1 MVTQVSSSLN
11 ALSFTC
17 VFYFT
22 VLDSSGA
29 TTIISTFRHREG
41 GRSGRERL
49 ISSFKD
55 ISQKSH
61 DTFLFTTHWT
71 ALSHLA
77 TSGSKKLRNV
87 DFIPDNYLPRHTS
100 EIPLLKKKSKRYIE
114 SVLAVSATGGT
125 MNSTGV
131 QLKRRKFEHNL
142 RHN

>member
-1 MVTQVSSSLN
+1 MVTQFPSSLN
-11 ALSFTC
+11 ALSFSTC
-17 VFYFT
+17 VFYFM
-22 VLDSSGA
+22 VLDNSGA
-29 TTIISTFRHREG
+29 TTIISTFRHQEG

-100 EIPLLKKKSKRYIE
+100 EIPLLKKSKRYIE
-114 SVLAVSATGGT
+114 SVLAVSTTGGN

-131 QLKRRKFEHNL
+131 RLKRRKFEHNL